1 MKQKKLM
8 VGLISVLM
16 VVMLLF
22 TVGCG
27 ETQNNSSTATEI
39 KEIAVTVVYKDKSE
53 KVFDIETDAKFLG
66 EAMFQKKLITEEE
79 FKSGFYT
86 VIDGVKA
93 DYSVDKSW
101 WCITKSGKMTTVGMN
116 EQPIADGDSFEIT
129 YTIG

>member
-22 TVGCG
+22 TAGCG
-27 ETQNNSSTATEI
+27 EAQNSSSTATEI
-39 KEIAVTVVYKDKSE
+39 KEIAVTVVYADKSE

-101 WCITKSGKMTTVGMN
+101 WCITKGGKMTTVGMN